1 MAIYHNRLAIVPETA
16 QSGKKFFHHGLHGL
30 LWIIT
35 GSNQFIRHF
44 ICLCPCSSVAAF
56 YCLYKIRAE
65 EGAI

>member
-35 GSNQFIRHF
+35 GSNQLYGTLSVSVRAVPWRFFIA
-44 ICLCPCSSVAAF
+44 CT
-56 YCLYKIRAE
+56 K
-65 EGAI
+65 